1 MTRDKFHYVP
11 NGIVLS
17 DWNNPKGIPE
27 EHGLLLSKLR
37 AEGKFIVGFAG
48 AHGIANSLYAV
59 IDAVSSLTEQ
69 NVVLVL
75 VGGGQE
81 KENLIKYA
89 HKKGVTNVYFL
100 LPINKLAIPNLLKE
114 MDVLYI
120 GLQKQSLFRFG
131 ISPNKMFDYM
141 MAAKPIIQAIDAGN
155 NLVREADCGIDVEP
169 DNVSEISK
177 AILALKS
184 MSEEERRKLGENG
197 KNLFSRIILIKCWGS
212 VSSI

>member
-1 MTRDKFHYVP
+1 
-11 NGIVLS
+11 
-17 DWNNPKGIPE
+17 
-27 EHGLLLSKLR
+27 
-37 AEGKFIVGFAG
+37 
-48 AHGIANSLYAV
+48 
-59 IDAVSSLTEQ
+59 
-69 NVVLVL
+69 
-75 VGGGQE
+75 
-81 KENLIKYA
+81 
-89 HKKGVTNVYFL
+89 
-100 LPINKLAIPNLLKE
+100 

-197 KNLFSRIILIKCWGS
+197 KKFVHLESYLSS
-212 VSSI
+212 VGEAFPRYNE